1 MDSVLS
7 SADLHAR
14 FDALNTGLQVPWQIV
29 NGKLHKVFV
38 FEDFVQAF
46 GFMTRVALLAEQM
59 SHHPEWSNIYRQVV
73 IDLATHDVQGITRL
87 DMELAQKI
95 ERVS

>member
-1 MDSVLS
+1 MNPPLS
-7 SADLHAR
+7 SADLHTRLAV
-14 FDALNTGLQVPWQIV
+14 LNAGLPVPWQIV
-29 NGKLHKVFV
+29 NGKLHKAFV

-59 SHHPEWSNIYRQVV
+59 NHHPEWSNVYRQVV
-73 IDLATHDVQGITRL
+73 IDLATHDAQGITSL

>member
-1 MDSVLS
+1 MNPLLS
-7 SADLHAR
+7 TTELHAR
-14 FDALNTGLQVPWQIV
+14 LAALNAGLPAPWQIK
-29 NGKLHKVFV
+29 NGKLHKAFV
-38 FEDFVQAF
+38 FEDFIQAF

-59 SHHPEWSNIYRQVV
+59 NHHPEWSNVYHQVA
-73 IDLATHDVQGITRL
+73 IDLATHDAQGITRL